1 MPWHLDSSHP
11 SCSGWA
17 VVLDATGKVVP
28 GGCHPTKAAA
38 LKHLAALNANV
49 KEASMVDQA
58 TRAAVDN
65 SAWDG
70 NKAMTQCSTAA
81 DYNKICAGK
90 TSGDAALRSSH
101 KLPHHYLAKAPVPN
115 AAGVRAALQ
124 RFGQTQGLT
133 NAAEARRHLEAH
145 MATIQAQEA
154 SALPTADL
162 YRAIAPSM
170 ENFELRDEG
179 DKPPTLTVRFARFN
193 EWTEID
199 SWFEGRFMERIA
211 PGAFVDSFAERT
223 PKITFNHGR
232 DPDLGDKLLG
242 HPVTARE
249 DDIGGVAE
257 APMFAGVPQLVVDG
271 LRAGAYGASFRFGI
285 DDEEIVHKPEVSDHN
300 PEGLPERTIV
310 KASVFEAGP
319 VTFPAYAGATA
330 GVRSLTD
337 EFRPATETVAELARR
352 RPGELARMIEDVL
365 KKKGAEEKPPEEKP
379 LPVPEVRRFR
389 TREEWLQW
397 MSQS

>member
-1 MPWHLDSSHP
+1 
-11 SCSGWA
+11 
-17 VVLDATGKVVP
+17 
-28 GGCHPTKAAA
+28 
-38 LKHLAALNANV
+38 
-49 KEASMVDQA
+49 MVDQP

-70 NKAMTQCSTAA
+70 NKAMTQCSSAA

-115 AAGVRAALQ
+115 AAGVQAALG

-133 NAAEARRHLEAH
+133 NSAEARRHLEAH
-145 MATIQAQEA
+145 MQTIQAQEA

-162 YRAIAPSM
+162 YRAIAPSAS
-170 ENFELRDEG
+170 NFELREENA
-179 DKPPTLTVRFARFN
+179 DKPPTLAVRFARFN

-199 SWFEGRFMERIA
+199 SWFEGRFMERIS
-211 PGAFVDSFAERT
+211 PGAFRDSFAERT

-232 DPDLGDKLLG
+232 DPELGDKLLG

-285 DDEEIVHKPEVSDHN
+285 DDEEIVHKPEISDHN

-337 EFRPATETVAELARR
+337 EFRPATETVAELAAR
-352 RPGELARMIEDVL
+352 RPGELARMIDEVL
-365 KKKGAEEKPPEEKP
+365 KKKKGAEEKPLEEKP

-389 TREEWLQW
+389 TREEWLEW
-397 MSQS
+397 MSTS

>member
-1 MPWHLDSSHP
+1 
-11 SCSGWA
+11 
-17 VVLDATGKVVP
+17 
-28 GGCHPTKAAA
+28 
-38 LKHLAALNANV
+38 
-49 KEASMVDQA
+49 MVDQP
-58 TRAAVDN
+58 TRAAIDN

-70 NKAMTQCSTAA
+70 NKAMTQCSSAA

-90 TSGDAALRSSH
+90 TSGDPALRSSH

-145 MATIQAQEA
+145 MSTIQAQEA
-154 SALPTADL
+154 SALPRADL
-162 YRAIAPSM
+162 YRAIAPSA
-170 ENFELRDEG
+170 ENFELREESDG
-179 DKPPTLTVRFARFN
+179 GRTLVVNFARFN

-199 SWFEGRFMERIA
+199 SWFEGRFMERVL
-211 PGAFVDSFAERT
+211 PGAFVDSFAERM

-232 DPDLGDKLLG
+232 DPELGDKLLG

-249 DDIGGVAE
+249 TDVGGVAE
-257 APMFAGVPQLVVDG
+257 APMFAGVPSLVVDG

-285 DDEEIVHKPEVSDHN
+285 DEETIVQRPELSDHN
-300 PEGLPERTIV
+300 PEGLPERSIV
-310 KASVFEAGP
+310 KASVFETGP
-319 VTFPAYAGATA
+319 VTFPAYVGATA

-352 RPGELARMIEDVL
+352 RPGELARMIEEAL
-365 KKKGAEEKPPEEKP
+365 KNRKGAEEKPPEEKP
-379 LPVPEVRRFR
+379 LPAAPEVRRFR
-389 TREEWLQW
+389 TREEWLAW
-397 MSQS
+397 MSTS

>member
-1 MPWHLDSSHP
+1 M
-11 SCSGWA
+11 
-17 VVLDATGKVVP
+17 T
-28 GGCHPTKAAA
+28 
-38 LKHLAALNANV
+38 
-49 KEASMVDQA
+49 DQA

-65 SAWDG
+65 GAWDG
-70 NKAMTQCSTAA
+70 HAAMNVCTTAA
-81 DYNKICAGK
+81 GYNKICAGK
-90 TSGDAALRSSH
+90 TDGDPALRSSH

-115 AAGVRAALQ
+115 ADGVRAALQ

-133 NAAEARRHLEAH
+133 NGEEARRHLEAH

-154 SALPTADL
+154 SALPRSDL
-162 YRAIAPSM
+162 YRAMAPAAGR
-170 ENFELRDEG
+170 FELREQDA
-179 DKPPTLTVRFARFN
+179 DHPPTLVVHFARFN

-199 SWFEGRFMERIA
+199 SWFEGRFMERVA
-211 PGAFVDSFAERT
+211 QGAFLDSFTERM

-249 DDIGGVAE
+249 DDTEAVAE
-257 APMFAGVPQLVVDG
+257 APLFPGVPQLVVDG
-271 LRAGAYGASFRFGI
+271 LRADAYGSSFRFGV
-285 DDEEIVHKPEVSDHN
+285 DDEEIVHRPEPSEHN

-319 VTFPAYAGATA
+319 VTFPAYANATA

-337 EFRPATETVAELARR
+337 EFRPAAETVAELAAR
-352 RPGELARMIEDVL
+352 RPGELARMIEEVL
-365 KKKGAEEKPPEEKP
+365 HKGAEEKPLEEKP
-379 LPVPEVRRFR
+379 LPIPEVRRFR
-389 TREEWLQW
+389 TREEWLSW